1 MFNVEGNLRTQCTYV
16 RIHAIT
22 VKPMTKVNLNVKFC
36 RHGNIAALCIPL
48 LLLLLLIQI
57 PKVTSYRLVS
67 STDTTGSVLKHYCR
81 TICYAAIED
90 QGPSVATSKWTKTI
104 DETAEKL
111 ESVKVAAASFLLG
124 EESWQFY
131 RV

>member
-1 MFNVEGNLRTQCTYV
+1 MLKVTYV
-16 RIHAIT
+16 LSVRTYVSFIHAIT
-22 VKPMTKVNLNVKFC
+22 VPFKPMTEVNLNVKFC

-57 PKVTSYRLVS
+57 PEVTSYRLVS

-81 TICYAAIED
+81 INVICYAAIED
-90 QGPSVATSKWTKTI
+90 EGPSMATSKWTETI

-111 ESVKVAAASFLLG
+111 ESVKVAAASLLLG
-124 EESWQFY
+124 AVS
-131 RV
+131 

>member
-1 MFNVEGNLRTQCTYV
+1 
-16 RIHAIT
+16 
-22 VKPMTKVNLNVKFC
+22 MTEVNLYVKFC

-57 PKVTSYRLVS
+57 SEVTSYQYRLLS
-67 STDTTGSVLKHYCR
+67 TTDTTGSVLKHYCR

-90 QGPSVATSKWTKTI
+90 EGRSVATSKWMETI

-111 ESVKVAAASFLLG
+111 ESVKVAAASLLLG
-124 EESWQFY
+124 A
-131 RV
+131 VIC

>member
-1 MFNVEGNLRTQCTYV
+1 MLKVTYVLSVRTYV

-22 VKPMTKVNLNVKFC
+22 VPIKPMTKVNLNVKFC

-48 LLLLLLIQI
+48 LLLLLLLIQI
-57 PKVTSYRLVS
+57 SKVTSYRLVS
-67 STDTTGSVLKHYCR
+67 TTDTTGSVLKHYCR

-90 QGPSVATSKWTKTI
+90 EGPSMATSKWTETI

-111 ESVKVAAASFLLG
+111 ESVKVSAASLLLG
-124 EESWQFY
+124 AV
-131 RV
+131 R